1 MTGEI
6 PELASNQKFGKF
18 GQGQSYGLYGE
29 AFPGMGSRSGPG
41 AFFGGHKR
49 GYQEVIPGGVKDIK
63 DTNGLRGLKEQTQTS
78 QLGNI
83 GSLKGTRDLEGVG
96 RLSETKQTRS
106 IGEYG
111 GYAFNGKGKGY
122 GNPRAD
128 SAYAFGGPR
137 GSRYG
142 PKAAPYG
149 QSLQS
154 GYGKGFGQFG
164 PRGGQGKAHG
174 RYGAPKIGSPRFGG
188 YAAKAGPRSRSGYGG
203 PSRPGP
209 SYGKRP

>member
-1 MTGEI
+1 MTGEL
-6 PELASNQKFGKF
+6 PELAGNSKFGKF

-41 AFFGGHKR
+41 AFFGGGHKR

-63 DTNGLRGLKEQTQTS
+63 DTDGLRGLSEQTQTN
-78 QLGNI
+78 QLGNL

-137 GSRYG
+137 FG

-149 QSLQS
+149 
-154 GYGKGFGQFG
+154 
-164 PRGGQGKAHG
+164 R
-174 RYGAPKIGSPRFGG
+174 
-188 YAAKAGPRSRSGYGG
+188 
-203 PSRPGP
+203 
-209 SYGKRP
+209 